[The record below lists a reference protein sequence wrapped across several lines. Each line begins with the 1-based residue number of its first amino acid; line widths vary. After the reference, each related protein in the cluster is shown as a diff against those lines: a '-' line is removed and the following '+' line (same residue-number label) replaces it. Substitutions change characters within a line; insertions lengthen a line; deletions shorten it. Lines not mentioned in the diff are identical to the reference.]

1 MNVNTV
7 KYFLVVCEK
16 RNFTKAAGAIG
27 IAQPSLSI
35 AIQRLEREVG
45 GVLFNRHDVE
55 GVSLTELG
63 RDLRPIFRKL
73 ARCADQAR
81 SVAMRH
87 RAVRQGGLPGG
98 GPSLVDWSSAG

>member
-7 KYFLVVCEK
+7 KYFLVVCEQ
-16 RNFTKAAGAIG
+16 RNFTKAAAVCG

-45 GVLFNRHDVE
+45 GVLFNRGGVE

-81 SVAMRH
+81 SAAMR
-87 RAVRQGGLPGG
+87 
-98 GPSLVDWSSAG
+98 